1 MRGDCCASRPETP
14 MRLYLCGFMGAGKTK
29 VGRLV
34 AARLACPFLD
44 LDVEIERRGG
54 RTVKEIFAESGE
66 AGFRRLE
73 REALIATGE
82 LEDAVVALGGG
93 AFTVE
98 ENREIVGRLGLSLWL
113 DVEFPLI
120 LRRLTPEKRR
130 TRPLFRDEGEAR
142 ALYEQR
148 LSSYR
153 LADLQL
159 RVESEAPAEEV
170 AARIVSTLREGSS
183 ALSRPF

>member
-1 MRGDCCASRPETP
+1 

-34 AARLACPFLD
+34 AAHLGCTFLD
-44 LDVEIERRGG
+44 LDIEIEARAGQR
-54 RTVKEIFAESGE
+54 VSEIFATAGE

-73 REALIATGE
+73 KEALLATGE
-82 LEDAVVALGGG
+82 VDDAVVALGGG

-98 ENREIVGRLGLSLWL
+98 ENRRIVSRLGRSLWL
-113 DVEFPLI
+113 DVPFPLI
-120 LRRLTPEKRR
+120 LRRLTPEKRS
-130 TRPLFRDEGEAR
+130 TRPLFRDEAEAR
-142 ALYEQR
+142 ALYEER

-153 LADLQL
+153 FADLHL
-159 RVESEAPAEEV
+159 RIESEAPAEEV

-183 ALSRPF
+183 AVSRPF